1 MANQQGVSLRPSD
14 LQHSTGLIDDA
25 DLTVKEARFLLYDY
39 NGTIQNA
46 TLALGLIL
54 VDDEGKE
61 YEQYFS
67 AGDPKH
73 FVPSKDGKRAIQ
85 VGQKTGL
92 NDNSNFAMFIMAL
105 VNAGFPEDQLSD
117 DVSAFE
123 GLYAHWNRQAQPER
137 SGLAQGQKQA
147 EKGREKSVLVPTK
160 ILAMPGEAK
169 KGAAKGKTAATA
181 KAAPSKANG
190 SSTTAPADD
199 LDSAATDAVL
209 TVLGDAGGSLEKVKL
224 SPALFK
230 QLAKDPNRN
239 KIVQIAFRDDF
250 LGAED
255 KPWNYDG
262 STISLG

>member
-25 DLTVKEARFLLYDY
+25 DLTVKEAKFLLYDY
-39 NGTIQNA
+39 NGTVQNA

-137 SGLAQGQKQA
+137 SGLAQGQKQ

-160 ILAMPGEAK
+160 ILSMPGEAK
-169 KGAAKGKTAATA
+169 KGATKGKATTAAT
-181 KAAPSKANG
+181 KAAPAKANG
-190 SSTTAPADD
+190 SSATAPSDD
-199 LDSAATDAVL
+199 LDAAATDAVL
-209 TVLGDAGGSLEKVKL
+209 TVIGDAGGSIEKTKL

-239 KIVQIAFRDDF
+239 KIVQMAFKDDF
-250 LGAED
+250 LAADGR
-255 KPWNYDG
+255 PWQYDG
-262 STISLG
+262 ATISLG